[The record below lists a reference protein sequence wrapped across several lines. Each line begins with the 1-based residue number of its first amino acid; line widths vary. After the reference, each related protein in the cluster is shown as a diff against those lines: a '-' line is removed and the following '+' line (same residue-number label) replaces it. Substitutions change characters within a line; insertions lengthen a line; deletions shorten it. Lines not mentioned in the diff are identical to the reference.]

1 MLFFQKKTKLKDL
14 IPSGFTDVHSHV
26 LPGIDDGA
34 KTINDTITLV
44 KRFQDLGINKIIT
57 TPHIISGLWPNSK
70 KKYFFKGPR
79 CQE

>member
-44 KRFQDLGINKIIT
+44 KRFQDLGINK
-57 TPHIISGLWPNSK
+57 
-70 KKYFFKGPR
+70 
-79 CQE
+79 